1 MAELHF
7 LRPFWLLLLPVGAWL
22 IWQLLRGRGDTGG
35 WRSVVDLGLRPYVLA
50 EPAVLRDNR
59 LALATALAAWLVG
72 IVALA
77 GPTWERLPVPAFR
90 SGEALVVALDL
101 SRSMNAGD
109 VEPSRL
115 ARAKLKLLD
124 LLERRAAGQT
134 ALVVFST
141 HAFTVTPLT
150 TDTRTISS
158 LVTAVDTDLM
168 PTQGGSIAAGLERA
182 GMLLEQTGLNRGD
195 VLLITDSE
203 PTEHDFDV
211 AGELASDGYRVSVLA
226 VGTDQGAPIP
236 RAEGGFVTD
245 DAGTVIVPQ
254 LDAAGLQSLAAAG
267 GGRYAALASSDR
279 DLDALFPAPLAMPLD
294 SALGASGDEA
304 GGEQYEADVWLD
316 RGTVLAVVLLP
327 LLALCFRRG
336 WICVWVLVFL
346 APLPRAQA
354 FEWQDLWRR
363 ADQRG
368 LEALEREQA
377 ARAAELFENPEW
389 RSAAQYRAQQFEE
402 SAASLANVDSA
413 LGHYNRGNALARA
426 GQLPAAIAAYDR
438 ALELDPNHADAR
450 YNRDLLE
457 QYLEDNPEQQQ
468 QPQDQG
474 EGQQREQGDSEQSQ
488 SQSGEQQDGGEG
500 GDEQQ
505 GEQGE
510 EGESGESEAADGAND
525 AQREAEPQS
534 EEGEQNANAG
544 EQAAEEAAADA
555 AGPEE
560 VEQWASDQAAE
571 QWLRRVPQDPG
582 GLLRRKFLYQ
592 YQRLGVDQNGNRVGD
607 AAGAEQRPW

>member
-1 MAELHF
+1 MH
-7 LRPFWLLLLPVGAWL
+7 
-22 IWQLLRGRGDTGG
+22 
-35 WRSVVDLGLRPYVLA
+35 
-50 EPAVLRDNR
+50 
-59 LALATALAAWLVG
+59 
-72 IVALA
+72 
-77 GPTWERLPVPAFR
+77 
-90 SGEALVVALDL
+90 
-101 SRSMNAGD
+101 AGD

-158 LVTAVDTDLM
+158 LVSAVDTDIM

-182 GMLLEQTGLNRGD
+182 ASLLDRTGLSQGD

-203 PTEHDFDV
+203 ATERDLDV

-245 DAGTVIVPQ
+245 DRGQVVVPQ
-254 LDAAGLQSLAAAG
+254 LDAASLQRLASTG
-267 GGRYAALASSDR
+267 GGRYAALAASDR
-279 DLDALFPAPLAMPLD
+279 DLDTLFPAPAALPLD
-294 SALGASGDEA
+294 ATLDTPVDA

-316 RGTVLAVVLLP
+316 RGALLAVMLLP

-336 WICVWVLVFL
+336 WISLWLLVVL
-346 APLPRAQA
+346 APLPRAHA
-354 FEWQDLWRR
+354 FEWQDLWQRP
-363 ADQRG
+363 DQRG
-368 LEALEREQA
+368 SEALEAQQA

-389 RSAAQYRAQQFEE
+389 RSAAQYRAEQFEA
-402 SAASLANVDSA
+402 SAASLANVDSP

-426 GQLPAAIAAYDR
+426 GQLPAAIASYDR
-438 ALELDPNHADAR
+438 ALELDPNHEDAR
-450 YNRDLLE
+450 HNRDLLQ
-457 QYLEDNPEQQQ
+457 QYLEDNPQEQ

-474 EGQQREQGDSEQSQ
+474 EGQQGQQGDSDQQ
-488 SQSGEQQDGGEG
+488 SQSGEQQEGGEG

-510 EGESGESEAADGAND
+510 EGQSGESEATDGADD
-525 AQREAEPQS
+525 AQSEGEPET
-534 EEGEQNANAG
+534 EESPEQNADAG
-544 EQAAEEAAADA
+544 EQAADEPAADA

-560 VEQWASDQAAE
+560 VEQWASEQAAE

-592 YQRLGVDQNGNRVGD
+592 YQRLGVDQNGNRVEG
-607 AAGAEQRPW
+607 AGAERRPW